1 MILIILAG
9 GFAKRLMPISE
20 FIPKPL
26 LPVSGRPI
34 IDHILDHVKNLDFEK
49 IIIST
54 NSKFADQFK
63 YYIKTHPSYKNMELI
78 IEPTKSESEKFGAV
92 KGIGYV
98 LDTLNVNSDFM
109 VIAGD
114 NFFDFD
120 LYTSFEKFR
129 SLNESVIGLYDIKE
143 LEEAKRFG
151 VVNIDSDGK
160 IINITEKPE
169 EPDSTLISM
178 GVYLFKKEIK
188 KFLEEY
194 VENSEN
200 KDTLGTF
207 ISWLLKKTELYG
219 IRYEGTWV
227 DIGSID
233 AYRNLFT
240 YKK

>member
-26 LPVSGRPI
+26 LPISGKPI
-34 IDHILDHVKNLDFEK
+34 IDHIFDHVKNLDFEK

-54 NSKFADQFK
+54 NSRFSDQFR
-63 YYIKTHPSYKNMELI
+63 YYINTHPAYKNMELI
-78 IEPTKSESEKFGAV
+78 IEPTRSESEKFGAV
-92 KGIGYV
+92 KGIEYV
-98 LDTLNVNSDFM
+98 LDKLNINSDFM

-120 LYTSFEKFR
+120 LHTSFEKFR
-129 SLNESVIGLYDIKE
+129 SINKSVIGLYDIKS

-151 VVNIDSDGK
+151 VVKIDAEGK
-160 IINITEKPE
+160 ILNIREKPGN
-169 EPDSTLISM
+169 PDSTLISM
-178 GVYLFKKEIK
+178 GVYLFKKDVK
-188 KFLEEY
+188 KLLEEY
-194 VENSEN
+194 IENSEN

-207 ISWLLKKTELYG
+207 ISWLLEKTELYG
-219 IRYEGTWV
+219 IKYNGTWA

-233 AYRNLFT
+233 AYRNLFIS
-240 YKK
+240 KK

>member
-26 LPVSGRPI
+26 LPVSGKPI
-34 IDHILDHVKNLDFEK
+34 IDHILDHVKNLNFEK

-54 NSKFADQFK
+54 NYKFSDQFR
-63 YYIKTHPSYKNMELI
+63 YYINTHPSYKNMELI
-78 IEPTKSESEKFGAV
+78 IEPTRSESEKFGAV
-92 KGIGYV
+92 KGIEYV
-98 LDTLNVNSDFM
+98 LDKLNINSDFI

-120 LYTSFEKFR
+120 LDTSFEKFR
-129 SLNESVIGLYDIKE
+129 SLNKSVIGLYDIKE

-151 VVNIDSDGK
+151 VVKIDSDGK
-160 IINITEKPE
+160 ILKITEKPAD
-169 EPDSTLISM
+169 PDSTLISM

-194 VENSEN
+194 VKNSEN

-219 IRYEGTWV
+219 IKYVGTWV

-233 AYRNLFT
+233 AYRNLFIS
-240 YKK
+240 KK

>member
-26 LPVSGRPI
+26 LPVSGKPI
-34 IDHILDHVKNLDFEK
+34 IDHILDHVKNLNFEK

-54 NSKFADQFK
+54 NSKFSDQFK
-63 YYIKTHPSYKNMELI
+63 YYIDTHPSYNNIELI
-78 IEPTKSESEKFGAV
+78 IEPTSSESEKFGAV
-92 KGIGYV
+92 KGIEYV
-98 LDTLNVNSDFM
+98 LDTLNINSDFM

-120 LYTSFEKFR
+120 LYPSFEKF
-129 SLNESVIGLYDIKE
+129 SLINKSVIGLYDIKSV
-143 LEEAKRFG
+143 EEAKRFG
-151 VVNIDSDGK
+151 VVKIDSDGK
-160 IINITEKPE
+160 ILNITEKPE
-169 EPDSTLISM
+169 NPESTLISM

-194 VENSEN
+194 VKSSKN

-219 IRYEGTWV
+219 VKYEGTWV

-233 AYRNLFT
+233 AYRNLFID
-240 YKK
+240 KK